1 MVLSPVTEVLR
12 LAAEEKRASGA
23 FSCLPVGGK
32 IQIQIQIR
40 IQGDTTTMVEEGEG
54 YNEKDATTMV
64 EEGEGKDGEQ
74 EMEEEA
80 GGGDIRD
87 KESICGE

>member
-23 FSCLPVGGK
+23 FSCLFRVCPVGGK
-32 IQIQIQIR
+32 IQIQIQI
-40 IQGDTTTMVEEGEG
+40 QGESTTTVEEGEG
-54 YNEKDATTMV
+54 E
-64 EEGEGKDGEQ
+64 DGEE

-80 GGGDIRD
+80 GGGDVRN
-87 KESICGE
+87 KESVCVE

>member
-54 YNEKDATTMV
+54 
-64 EEGEGKDGEQ
+64 KDGEQ